1 MRIFLLVFVLVFSV
15 VPNALCQGYE
25 DYEPYEI
32 GTMKDLEIEGL
43 FKMNY
48 ITVAE
53 GITNAHLSG
62 KITIPA
68 NLVVEELYVE
78 YVIFS
83 LTNKS
88 EITKVLE
95 IVKTDTPNVF
105 IFDYEYKLDLLL
117 SEYEVFNV
125 LLIANLIEQNS
136 I

>member
-15 VPNALCQGYE
+15 VPNTLCQGYE
-25 DYEPYEI
+25 EYEPYEI
-32 GTMKDLEIEGL
+32 GIGKDLEIEGL

-62 KITIPA
+62 KITIPT

-88 EITKVLE
+88 EITKILE
-95 IVKTDTPNVF
+95 IVETDTPNVF
-105 IFDYEYKLDLLL
+105 IFDCEYKLDLLI